1 MDLFLPSDSEFLGMR
16 SYPHDPKCACAM
28 KKFLK
33 LLALLAVPTLM
44 MTGSLTL
51 SGCSADALTGPIVSA
66 ESGGS
71 NGSNNGTGSTK
82 TGAVHNEYT
91 SNNGSN
97 NGTGSTKTGAV
108 HNE

>member
-1 MDLFLPSDSEFLGMR
+1 
-16 SYPHDPKCACAM
+16 M

-33 LLALLAVPTLM
+33 LLALLAVPALM

-51 SGCSADALTGPIVSA
+51 SGCSADALTGPVVSA
-66 ESGGS
+66 ES

>member
-1 MDLFLPSDSEFLGMR
+1 
-16 SYPHDPKCACAM
+16 M

-33 LLALLAVPTLM
+33 LLALLAVPALM

-51 SGCSADALTGPIVSA
+51 SGCSADALTGPVVSA

-71 NGSNNGTGSTK
+71 NSGGSTK

-91 SNNGSN
+91 SNNG
-97 NGTGSTKTGAV
+97 TGSTKTGAV

>member
-1 MDLFLPSDSEFLGMR
+1 MDLFLPSDSGFLGMR

-33 LLALLAVPTLM
+33 LLALLAVPALM

-51 SGCSADALTGPIVSA
+51 SGCSADALTGPVVSA
-66 ESGGS
+66 ES

-82 TGAVHNEYT
+82 TGAVHNE
-91 SNNGSN
+91 
-97 NGTGSTKTGAV
+97 
-108 HNE
+108 